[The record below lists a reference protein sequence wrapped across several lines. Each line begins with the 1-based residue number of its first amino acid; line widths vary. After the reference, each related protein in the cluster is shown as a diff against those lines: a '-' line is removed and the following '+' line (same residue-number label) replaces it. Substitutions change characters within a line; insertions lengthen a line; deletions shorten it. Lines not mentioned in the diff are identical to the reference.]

1 MFTFL
6 RRRLAER
13 AVRASRQQ
21 AALDPEVQSGA
32 PSRPDP
38 QQVLRRLEW
47 TVIKRLDGQL
57 QGDYRSLFRGAGLVL
72 ADLREY
78 QSHDDVRHIDWNV
91 TARMQTPYVREHQED
106 REVAAWFLVDLSGS
120 VHFGSGA
127 VSKRQ
132 LAAEA
137 VTVLA
142 RLLSQHGNRVGVM
155 LFSGTQVR
163 AEVVVPARSGRRHL
177 LHVLQLMLSDLPTA
191 GTRPTAGI
199 TAGTTAGKTTDLR
212 VLLSQAQAVIRR
224 RASIFLVSD
233 FITQPDWHAPLSQLA
248 RRHEV
253 VAIRLR
259 DRLEQ
264 EIPNVGL
271 VLMQDA
277 ETGEQL
283 LVDGNDGG
291 FRARFTQIAAERENL
306 LREGLTRAGVDCL
319 ELTTDEPLDQAILRF
334 TQLRKR
340 ASQMAQGAGA
350 VRA

>member
-13 AVRASRQQ
+13 TVQAARQQ
-21 AALDPEVQSGA
+21 AALNPQVQAEV
-32 PSRPDP
+32 PVRPDP

-78 QSHDDVRHIDWNV
+78 QFHDDVRHIDWNV

-155 LFSGTQVR
+155 LFSGTQVH

-177 LHVLQLMLSDLPTA
+177 LHVLQLMLSDLPSPDS
-191 GTRPTAGI
+191 RPTV
-199 TAGTTAGKTTDLR
+199 GTTTDLR
-212 VLLSQAQAVIRR
+212 ALLTQAQAVIRR

-264 EIPNVGL
+264 EIPNLGL

-283 LVDGNDGG
+283 LVDGNDSG
-291 FRARFTQIAAERENL
+291 FRARFTQLAAEREYL

-340 ASQMAQGAGA
+340 ASQMAQGTGA
-350 VRA
+350 ARA

>member
-6 RRRLAER
+6 RRRLTERAER
-13 AVRASRQQ
+13 AAGQQ
-21 AALDPEVQSGA
+21 AAPGLEVQA
-32 PSRPDP
+32 RVPARPNP
-38 QQVLRRLEW
+38 LQVLRRLEW

-106 REVAAWFLVDLSGS
+106 REVAAWFLVDMSGS

-142 RLLSQHGNRVGVM
+142 RLLSQHGNRVGIM

-163 AEVVVPARSGRRHL
+163 AEVLVPARSGRRHL
-177 LHVLQLMLSDLPTA
+177 LHVLQLMLSDLPAA
-191 GTRPTAGI
+191 GTRPTAG
-199 TAGTTAGKTTDLR
+199 ATTDLR

-233 FITQPDWHAPLSQLA
+233 FITQADWHAPLSQLA

-271 VLMQDA
+271 LLMQDA

-283 LVDGNDGG
+283 LVDGNDAG
-291 FRARFTQIAAERENL
+291 FRARFAHIAAERENL
-306 LREGLTRAGVDCL
+306 LRQGLTRAGVDCL

-350 VRA
+350 ARA

>member
-6 RRRLAER
+6 RRRLTERAER
-13 AVRASRQQ
+13 AAGQQ
-21 AALDPEVQSGA
+21 AAPGLEVQA
-32 PSRPDP
+32 EVPARPDP
-38 QQVLRRLEW
+38 QKVLRRLEW

-106 REVAAWFLVDLSGS
+106 REVAAWFLVDMSGS

-163 AEVVVPARSGRRHL
+163 AEVLVPARSGRRHL

-191 GTRPTAGI
+191 GTRPTAG
-199 TAGTTAGKTTDLR
+199 TTTDLR

-233 FITQPDWHAPLSQLA
+233 FITQANWHAPLSQLA

-271 VLMQDA
+271 LLMQDA

-283 LVDGNDGG
+283 LVDGNDAG
-291 FRARFTQIAAERENL
+291 FRARFAHIAAERENL
-306 LREGLTRAGVDCL
+306 LRQGLTRAGVDCL
-319 ELTTDEPLDQAILRF
+319 ELSTDEPLDQAILRF

-350 VRA
+350 ARA

>member
-6 RRRLAER
+6 RRRLTER
-13 AVRASRQQ
+13 AVRAADQQ
-21 AALDPEVQSGA
+21 VA
-32 PSRPDP
+32 PGTQAQANDTARPNP
-38 QQVLRRLEW
+38 LQVLRRLEW

-106 REVAAWFLVDLSGS
+106 REVAAWFLVDMSGS

-191 GTRPTAGI
+191 GTQPTAG
-199 TAGTTAGKTTDLR
+199 ATTDLR

-264 EIPNVGL
+264 EIPNIGL
-271 VLMQDA
+271 LRMQDA

-283 LVDGNDGG
+283 LVDGNDAG
-291 FRARFTQIAAERENL
+291 FRARFAHIATERENL
-306 LREGLTRAGVDCL
+306 LRQGLTRAGVDCL

-350 VRA
+350 ARA

>member
-6 RRRLAER
+6 RRRLTERAER
-13 AVRASRQQ
+13 AAGQQ
-21 AALDPEVQSGA
+21 AAPGREVQA
-32 PSRPDP
+32 EVPARPDP
-38 QQVLRRLEW
+38 QKVLRRLEW

-106 REVAAWFLVDLSGS
+106 REVAAWFLVDMSGS

-191 GTRPTAGI
+191 GTQPTAG
-199 TAGTTAGKTTDLR
+199 ATTDLR

-224 RASIFLVSD
+224 RASIFVVSD

-264 EIPNVGL
+264 EIPNIGL
-271 VLMQDA
+271 LLMQDA
-277 ETGEQL
+277 ETGQQL
-283 LVDGNDGG
+283 LVDGNDAG
-291 FRARFTQIAAERENL
+291 FRARFAHIAAERENL
-306 LREGLTRAGVDCL
+306 LRQGLTRAGVDCL

-350 VRA
+350 ARA

>member
-6 RRRLAER
+6 RRRLTERAER
-13 AVRASRQQ
+13 AAGQQ
-21 AALDPEVQSGA
+21 TAPGREVQA
-32 PSRPDP
+32 EVPARPDP
-38 QQVLRRLEW
+38 QKVLRRLEW

-106 REVAAWFLVDLSGS
+106 REVAAWFLVDMSGS

-142 RLLSQHGNRVGVM
+142 RLLSQHGNRVGIM

-177 LHVLQLMLSDLPTA
+177 LHVLQLMLSDLPTS
-191 GTRPTAGI
+191 GTQPTAG
-199 TAGTTAGKTTDLR
+199 ATTDLR

-264 EIPNVGL
+264 EIPNIGL
-271 VLMQDA
+271 LLMQDA

-283 LVDGNDGG
+283 LVDGNDAG
-291 FRARFTQIAAERENL
+291 FRARFAHIAAERENL
-306 LREGLTRAGVDCL
+306 LRQGLTRAGVDCL

-350 VRA
+350 ARA

>member
-6 RRRLAER
+6 RRRLTERAER
-13 AVRASRQQ
+13 AAGQQ
-21 AALDPEVQSGA
+21 AAPGREVQA
-32 PSRPDP
+32 EVPARPDP
-38 QQVLRRLEW
+38 QKVLRRLEW

-106 REVAAWFLVDLSGS
+106 REVAAWFLVDMSGS

-137 VTVLA
+137 VAVLA
-142 RLLSQHGNRVGVM
+142 RLLSQHGNRVGIM

-191 GTRPTAGI
+191 GTQPTAG
-199 TAGTTAGKTTDLR
+199 ATTDLR

-233 FITQPDWHAPLSQLA
+233 FITHPDWHAPLNQLA

-264 EIPNVGL
+264 EIPNIGL
-271 VLMQDA
+271 LLMQDA

-283 LVDGNDGG
+283 LVDGNDAG
-291 FRARFTQIAAERENL
+291 FRARFAHIATERENL
-306 LREGLTRAGVDCL
+306 LRQGLTRAGVDCL

-350 VRA
+350 ARA

>member
-6 RRRLAER
+6 RRRLTERAER
-13 AVRASRQQ
+13 AAGQQ
-21 AALDPEVQSGA
+21 AAPGLEVQA
-32 PSRPDP
+32 QVPARPNP
-38 QQVLRRLEW
+38 LQVLRRLEW

-106 REVAAWFLVDLSGS
+106 REVAAWFLVDMSGS

-163 AEVVVPARSGRRHL
+163 AEVLVPARSGRRHL
-177 LHVLQLMLSDLPTA
+177 LHVLQLMLSDLPAA
-191 GTRPTAGI
+191 GTRPTAG
-199 TAGTTAGKTTDLR
+199 ATTDLR

-233 FITQPDWHAPLSQLA
+233 FITQADWHAPLSQLA

-264 EIPNVGL
+264 EIPNIGL
-271 VLMQDA
+271 LLMQDA

-283 LVDGNDGG
+283 LVDGNDAG
-291 FRARFTQIAAERENL
+291 FRARFAHIAAERENL
-306 LREGLTRAGVDCL
+306 LRQGLTRAGVDCL

-350 VRA
+350 ARA

>member
-6 RRRLAER
+6 RRRLTERAER
-13 AVRASRQQ
+13 AAGQQ
-21 AALDPEVQSGA
+21 VAPGTEAQAKDPA
-32 PSRPDP
+32 RPDP
-38 QQVLRRLEW
+38 LQVLRRLEW

-106 REVAAWFLVDLSGS
+106 REVAAWFLVDMSGS

-142 RLLSQHGNRVGVM
+142 RLLSQHGNRVGIM

-191 GTRPTAGI
+191 GTQPTAG
-199 TAGTTAGKTTDLR
+199 ATTDLR

-264 EIPNVGL
+264 EIPNIGL
-271 VLMQDA
+271 LLMQDA

-283 LVDGNDGG
+283 LVDGNDAG
-291 FRARFTQIAAERENL
+291 FRARFAHIATERENL
-306 LREGLTRAGVDCL
+306 LRQGLTRAGVDCL

-350 VRA
+350 ARA

>member
-6 RRRLAER
+6 RRRLTERAER
-13 AVRASRQQ
+13 AAGQQ
-21 AALDPEVQSGA
+21 AAPGLEVQA
-32 PSRPDP
+32 QVPARPNP
-38 QQVLRRLEW
+38 LQVLRRLEW

-106 REVAAWFLVDLSGS
+106 REVAAWFLVDMSGS

-163 AEVVVPARSGRRHL
+163 AEVLVPARSGRRHL
-177 LHVLQLMLSDLPTA
+177 LHVLQLMLSDLPAA
-191 GTRPTAGI
+191 GTRPTAG
-199 TAGTTAGKTTDLR
+199 ATTDLR

-233 FITQPDWHAPLSQLA
+233 FITQADWHAPLSQLA

-271 VLMQDA
+271 LLMQDA

-283 LVDGNDGG
+283 LVDGNDAG
-291 FRARFTQIAAERENL
+291 FRARFAHIAAERENL
-306 LREGLTRAGVDCL
+306 LRQGLTRAGVDCL

-350 VRA
+350 ARA

>member
-6 RRRLAER
+6 RRRLTER
-13 AVRASRQQ
+13 AVRAAGQQ
-21 AALDPEVQSGA
+21 AAPGREVQA
-32 PSRPDP
+32 EVPARPDP
-38 QQVLRRLEW
+38 QKVLRRLEW

-106 REVAAWFLVDLSGS
+106 REVAAWFLVDMSGS

-142 RLLSQHGNRVGVM
+142 RLLSQHGNRVGIM

-177 LHVLQLMLSDLPTA
+177 LHVLQLMLSDLPTS
-191 GTRPTAGI
+191 GTQPTAG
-199 TAGTTAGKTTDLR
+199 ATTDLR

-264 EIPNVGL
+264 EIPNIGL
-271 VLMQDA
+271 LLMQDA

-283 LVDGNDGG
+283 LVDGNDAG
-291 FRARFTQIAAERENL
+291 FRARFAHIATERENL
-306 LREGLTRAGVDCL
+306 LRQGLTRAGVDCL

-350 VRA
+350 ARA

>member
-6 RRRLAER
+6 RRRLTERAER
-13 AVRASRQQ
+13 AAGQQ
-21 AALDPEVQSGA
+21 AAPGLEVQA
-32 PSRPDP
+32 QVPARPNP
-38 QQVLRRLEW
+38 LQVLRRLEW

-106 REVAAWFLVDLSGS
+106 REVAAWFLVDMSGS

-142 RLLSQHGNRVGVM
+142 RLLSQHGNRVGIM

-163 AEVVVPARSGRRHL
+163 AEVLVPARSGRRHL
-177 LHVLQLMLSDLPTA
+177 LHVLQLMLSDLPAA
-191 GTRPTAGI
+191 GTRPTAG
-199 TAGTTAGKTTDLR
+199 ATTDLR

-233 FITQPDWHAPLSQLA
+233 FITQADWHAPLSQLA

-271 VLMQDA
+271 LLMQDA

-283 LVDGNDGG
+283 LVDGNDAG
-291 FRARFTQIAAERENL
+291 FRARFAHIAAERENL
-306 LREGLTRAGVDCL
+306 LRQGLTRAGVDCL
-319 ELTTDEPLDQAILRF
+319 ELSTDEPLDQAILRF

-350 VRA
+350 ARA

>member
-1 MFTFL
+1 MFKFL

-13 AVRASRQQ
+13 AVRAAGQQ
-21 AALDPEVQSGA
+21 VALDPKVQAEVPA
-32 PSRPDP
+32 RPNP
-38 QQVLRRLEW
+38 LQVLRRLEW

-106 REVAAWFLVDLSGS
+106 REVAAWFLVDMSGS

-137 VTVLA
+137 VAVLA
-142 RLLSQHGNRVGVM
+142 RLLSQHGNRVGIM

-177 LHVLQLMLSDLPTA
+177 LHVLQLMLSDLPTS
-191 GTRPTAGI
+191 GTQPTAG
-199 TAGTTAGKTTDLR
+199 ATTDLR

-264 EIPNVGL
+264 EIPNIGL
-271 VLMQDA
+271 LLMQDA

-283 LVDGNDGG
+283 LVDGNDAG
-291 FRARFTQIAAERENL
+291 FRARFAHIAAERENL
-306 LREGLTRAGVDCL
+306 LRQGLTRAGVDCL

-350 VRA
+350 ARA

>member
-1 MFTFL
+1 MFTLL
-6 RRRLAER
+6 RRRFAER
-13 AVRASRQQ
+13 SARQQ
-21 AALDPEVQSGA
+21 AALDPAVQAQA
-32 PSRPDP
+32 PARLDP

-155 LFSGTQVR
+155 LFSGTRVR

-177 LHVLQLMLSDLPTA
+177 LHVLQLMLSDLPSA
-191 GTRPTAGI
+191 GTLATAK
-199 TAGTTAGKTTDLR
+199 TTAGATTDLR
-212 VLLSQAQAVIRR
+212 ALLSQAQAVIRR

-233 FITQPDWHAPLSQLA
+233 FITQADWHASLSQLA

-283 LVDGNDGG
+283 LVDGNDAG
-291 FRARFTQIAAERENL
+291 FRARFSQMAVERETL

-319 ELTTDEPLDQAILRF
+319 ELSTDEPLDQAILRF
-334 TQLRKR
+334 TRLRKR

-350 VRA
+350 ARA

>member
-6 RRRLAER
+6 RRRLTERAER
-13 AVRASRQQ
+13 AAGQQ
-21 AALDPEVQSGA
+21 TAPGREVQA
-32 PSRPDP
+32 EVPARPDP
-38 QQVLRRLEW
+38 QKVLRRLEW

-106 REVAAWFLVDLSGS
+106 REVAAWFLVDMSGS

-142 RLLSQHGNRVGVM
+142 RLLSQHGNRVGIM

-177 LHVLQLMLSDLPTA
+177 LHVLQLMLSDLSTAGTQPTA
-191 GTRPTAGI
+191 GA
-199 TAGTTAGKTTDLR
+199 TTDLR

-264 EIPNVGL
+264 EIPNIGL
-271 VLMQDA
+271 LLMQDA

-283 LVDGNDGG
+283 LVDGNDAG
-291 FRARFTQIAAERENL
+291 FRARFAHIAAERENL
-306 LREGLTRAGVDCL
+306 LRQGLTRAGVDCL

-350 VRA
+350 ARA

>member
-6 RRRLAER
+6 RRRLTERAER
-13 AVRASRQQ
+13 AADQQ
-21 AALDPEVQSGA
+21 AAPGREVQA
-32 PSRPDP
+32 EVPARPDP
-38 QQVLRRLEW
+38 QKVLRRLEW

-142 RLLSQHGNRVGVM
+142 RLLSQHGNRVGIM

-177 LHVLQLMLSDLPTA
+177 LHVLQLMLSDLPTS
-191 GTRPTAGI
+191 GTQPTAG
-199 TAGTTAGKTTDLR
+199 ATTDLR

-264 EIPNVGL
+264 EIPNIGL
-271 VLMQDA
+271 LLMQDA

-283 LVDGNDGG
+283 LVDGNDAG
-291 FRARFTQIAAERENL
+291 FRARFAHIAAERENL
-306 LREGLTRAGVDCL
+306 LRQGLTRAGVDCL

-350 VRA
+350 ARA

>member
-6 RRRLAER
+6 RRRLTERAER
-13 AVRASRQQ
+13 AAGQKVAPGTQVQ
-21 AALDPEVQSGA
+21 AEVPA
-32 PSRPDP
+32 RPNP
-38 QQVLRRLEW
+38 LQVLRRLEW

-106 REVAAWFLVDLSGS
+106 REVAAWFLVDMSGS

-163 AEVVVPARSGRRHL
+163 AEVLVPARSGRRHL
-177 LHVLQLMLSDLPTA
+177 LHVLQLMLSDLPAA
-191 GTRPTAGI
+191 GTRPTAG
-199 TAGTTAGKTTDLR
+199 TTTDLR

-233 FITQPDWHAPLSQLA
+233 FITQADWHAPLSQLA

-264 EIPNVGL
+264 EIPNIGL
-271 VLMQDA
+271 LLMQDA

-283 LVDGNDGG
+283 LVDGNDAG
-291 FRARFTQIAAERENL
+291 FRARFAHIAAERENL
-306 LREGLTRAGVDCL
+306 LRQGLTRAGVDCL

-350 VRA
+350 ARA

>member
-6 RRRLAER
+6 RRRLTERAER
-13 AVRASRQQ
+13 AAGQQ
-21 AALDPEVQSGA
+21 AAPGREVQA
-32 PSRPDP
+32 EVPARPDP
-38 QQVLRRLEW
+38 QKVLRRLEW

-106 REVAAWFLVDLSGS
+106 REVAAWFLVDMSGS

-142 RLLSQHGNRVGVM
+142 RLLSQHGNRVGIM

-191 GTRPTAGI
+191 GTQPTAG
-199 TAGTTAGKTTDLR
+199 ATTDLR

-233 FITQPDWHAPLSQLA
+233 FITQPDWHASLSQLA

-264 EIPNVGL
+264 EIPNIGL
-271 VLMQDA
+271 LLMQDA

-283 LVDGNDGG
+283 LVDGNDAG
-291 FRARFTQIAAERENL
+291 FRARFAHIAAERENL
-306 LREGLTRAGVDCL
+306 LRQGLTRAGVDCL

-350 VRA
+350 ARA

>member
-6 RRRLAER
+6 RRRLTERAER
-13 AVRASRQQ
+13 AAGQQ
-21 AALDPEVQSGA
+21 AAPGLEVQA
-32 PSRPDP
+32 QVPARPNP
-38 QQVLRRLEW
+38 LQVLRRLEW

-106 REVAAWFLVDLSGS
+106 REVAAWFLVDMSGS

-142 RLLSQHGNRVGVM
+142 RLLSQHGNRVGIM

-163 AEVVVPARSGRRHL
+163 AEVLVPARSGRRHL
-177 LHVLQLMLSDLPTA
+177 PHVRQLMLSDLPAA
-191 GTRPTAGI
+191 GTRPTAG
-199 TAGTTAGKTTDLR
+199 ATTDLR

-233 FITQPDWHAPLSQLA
+233 FITQADWHAPLSQLA

-264 EIPNVGL
+264 DIPNVGL
-271 VLMQDA
+271 LLMQDA

-283 LVDGNDGG
+283 LVDGNDAG
-291 FRARFTQIAAERENL
+291 FRARFAHIAAERENL
-306 LREGLTRAGVDCL
+306 LRQGLTRAGVDCL

-350 VRA
+350 ARA

>member
-1 MFTFL
+1 MFSFL
-6 RRRLAER
+6 RRRLTER
-13 AVRASRQQ
+13 AVRAAGQQ
-21 AALDPEVQSGA
+21 TAPGREVQA
-32 PSRPDP
+32 KVPARPDP
-38 QQVLRRLEW
+38 QKVLRRLEW

-106 REVAAWFLVDLSGS
+106 REVAAWFLVDMSGS

-142 RLLSQHGNRVGVM
+142 RLLSQHGNRVGIM

-191 GTRPTAGI
+191 GTQPTAG
-199 TAGTTAGKTTDLR
+199 ATTDLR

-224 RASIFLVSD
+224 RASIFVVSD
-233 FITQPDWHAPLSQLA
+233 FITQPDWHASLSQLA

-264 EIPNVGL
+264 EIPNIGL
-271 VLMQDA
+271 LLMQDA

-283 LVDGNDGG
+283 LVDGNDAG
-291 FRARFTQIAAERENL
+291 FRARFAHIATERENL
-306 LREGLTRAGVDCL
+306 LRQGLTRAGVDCL

-350 VRA
+350 ARA

>member
-6 RRRLAER
+6 RRRLTERAER
-13 AVRASRQQ
+13 AAGQQ
-21 AALDPEVQSGA
+21 AAPGLEVQA
-32 PSRPDP
+32 QVPARPNP
-38 QQVLRRLEW
+38 LQVLRRLEW

-106 REVAAWFLVDLSGS
+106 REVAAWFLVDMSGS

-163 AEVVVPARSGRRHL
+163 AEVLVPARSGRRHL

-191 GTRPTAGI
+191 GTRPTAG
-199 TAGTTAGKTTDLR
+199 TTTDLR

-271 VLMQDA
+271 LLMQDA

-283 LVDGNDGG
+283 LVDGNDAG
-291 FRARFTQIAAERENL
+291 FRARFAHIAAERENL
-306 LREGLTRAGVDCL
+306 LRQGLTRAGVDCL

-350 VRA
+350 ARA

>member
-6 RRRLAER
+6 RRRLTERAER
-13 AVRASRQQ
+13 AADQQ
-21 AALDPEVQSGA
+21 AAPGREVQA
-32 PSRPDP
+32 EVPARPDP
-38 QQVLRRLEW
+38 QKVLRRLEW

-106 REVAAWFLVDLSGS
+106 REVAAWFLVDMSGS

-142 RLLSQHGNRVGVM
+142 RLLSQHGNRVGIM

-177 LHVLQLMLSDLPTA
+177 LHVLQLMLSDLPTS
-191 GTRPTAGI
+191 GTQPTAG
-199 TAGTTAGKTTDLR
+199 ATTDLR

-264 EIPNVGL
+264 EIPNIGL
-271 VLMQDA
+271 LLMQDA

-283 LVDGNDGG
+283 LVDGNDAG
-291 FRARFTQIAAERENL
+291 FRARFAHIAAERENL
-306 LREGLTRAGVDCL
+306 LRQGLTRAGVDCL

-350 VRA
+350 ARA

>member
-6 RRRLAER
+6 RRRLTERAER
-13 AVRASRQQ
+13 AAGQQ
-21 AALDPEVQSGA
+21 AAPGREVQA
-32 PSRPDP
+32 EVPARPDP
-38 QQVLRRLEW
+38 QKVLRRLEW

-106 REVAAWFLVDLSGS
+106 REVAAWFLVDMSGS

-142 RLLSQHGNRVGVM
+142 RLLSQHGNRVGIM

-191 GTRPTAGI
+191 GTQPTAG
-199 TAGTTAGKTTDLR
+199 ATTDLR

-224 RASIFLVSD
+224 RASIFVVSD
-233 FITQPDWHAPLSQLA
+233 FITQPDWHASLSQLA

-264 EIPNVGL
+264 EIPNIGL
-271 VLMQDA
+271 LLMQDA

-283 LVDGNDGG
+283 LVDGNDAG
-291 FRARFTQIAAERENL
+291 FRARFAHIAAERENL
-306 LREGLTRAGVDCL
+306 LRQGLTRAGVDCL

-350 VRA
+350 ARA

>member
-6 RRRLAER
+6 RRRLTERAER
-13 AVRASRQQ
+13 AAGQQ
-21 AALDPEVQSGA
+21 TAPGREVQA
-32 PSRPDP
+32 EVPARPDP
-38 QQVLRRLEW
+38 QKVLRRLEW

-106 REVAAWFLVDLSGS
+106 REVAAWFLVDMSGS

-142 RLLSQHGNRVGVM
+142 RLLSQHGNRVGIM

-191 GTRPTAGI
+191 GTQPTAG
-199 TAGTTAGKTTDLR
+199 ATTDLR

-264 EIPNVGL
+264 EIPNIGL
-271 VLMQDA
+271 LLMQDA

-283 LVDGNDGG
+283 LVDGNDAG
-291 FRARFTQIAAERENL
+291 FRARFAHIATERENL
-306 LREGLTRAGVDCL
+306 LRQGLTRAGVDCL

-350 VRA
+350 ARA

>member
-6 RRRLAER
+6 RRRLTERAER
-13 AVRASRQQ
+13 AADQQ
-21 AALDPEVQSGA
+21 AAPGREVQA
-32 PSRPDP
+32 EVPARPDP
-38 QQVLRRLEW
+38 QKVLRRLEW

-142 RLLSQHGNRVGVM
+142 RLLSQHGNRVGIM

-177 LHVLQLMLSDLPTA
+177 LHVLQLMLSDLPTS
-191 GTRPTAGI
+191 GTQPTAG
-199 TAGTTAGKTTDLR
+199 ATTDLR

-233 FITQPDWHAPLSQLA
+233 FITQPDWHASLSQLA

-264 EIPNVGL
+264 EIPNIGL
-271 VLMQDA
+271 LLMQDA

-283 LVDGNDGG
+283 LVDGNDAG
-291 FRARFTQIAAERENL
+291 FRARFAHIAAERENL
-306 LREGLTRAGVDCL
+306 LRQGLTRAGVDCL

-350 VRA
+350 ARA

>member
-6 RRRLAER
+6 RRRLTERAER
-13 AVRASRQQ
+13 AADQQ
-21 AALDPEVQSGA
+21 AAPGREVQA
-32 PSRPDP
+32 EVPARPDP
-38 QQVLRRLEW
+38 QKVLRRLEW

-106 REVAAWFLVDLSGS
+106 REVAAWFLVDMSGS

-142 RLLSQHGNRVGVM
+142 RLLSQHGNRVGIM

-177 LHVLQLMLSDLPTA
+177 LHVLQLMLSDLPTS
-191 GTRPTAGI
+191 GTQPTAG
-199 TAGTTAGKTTDLR
+199 ATTDLR

-264 EIPNVGL
+264 EIPNIGL
-271 VLMQDA
+271 LLMQDA

-283 LVDGNDGG
+283 LVDGNDAG
-291 FRARFTQIAAERENL
+291 FRARFAHIATERENL
-306 LREGLTRAGVDCL
+306 LRQGLTRAGVDCL

-350 VRA
+350 ARA

>member
-6 RRRLAER
+6 RRRLTER
-13 AVRASRQQ
+13 AVRAAGQQ
-21 AALDPEVQSGA
+21 AAPGREVQA
-32 PSRPDP
+32 EVPARPDP
-38 QQVLRRLEW
+38 QKVLRRLEW

-106 REVAAWFLVDLSGS
+106 REVAAWFLVDMSGS

-137 VTVLA
+137 VAVLA
-142 RLLSQHGNRVGVM
+142 RLLSQHGNRVGIM

-191 GTRPTAGI
+191 GTQPTAG
-199 TAGTTAGKTTDLR
+199 ATTDLR

-264 EIPNVGL
+264 EIPNIGL
-271 VLMQDA
+271 LLMQDA

-283 LVDGNDGG
+283 LVDGNDAG
-291 FRARFTQIAAERENL
+291 FRARFARIATERENL
-306 LREGLTRAGVDCL
+306 LRQGLTRAGVDCL

-350 VRA
+350 ARA

>member
-6 RRRLAER
+6 RRRLTERAER
-13 AVRASRQQ
+13 AAVQQ
-21 AALDPEVQSGA
+21 AAPGREVQA
-32 PSRPDP
+32 EVPARPDP
-38 QQVLRRLEW
+38 QKVLRRLEW

-106 REVAAWFLVDLSGS
+106 REVAAWFLVDMSGS

-142 RLLSQHGNRVGVM
+142 RLLSQHGNRVGIM

-177 LHVLQLMLSDLPTA
+177 LHVLQLMLSDLPTS
-191 GTRPTAGI
+191 GTQPTAG
-199 TAGTTAGKTTDLR
+199 ATTDLR

-233 FITQPDWHAPLSQLA
+233 FITQPDWHAPLNQLA

-264 EIPNVGL
+264 EIPNIGL
-271 VLMQDA
+271 LLMQDA

-283 LVDGNDGG
+283 LVDGNDAG
-291 FRARFTQIAAERENL
+291 FRARFANIATERENL
-306 LREGLTRAGVDCL
+306 LRQGLTRAGVDCL

-350 VRA
+350 ARA

>member
-6 RRRLAER
+6 RRRLTER
-13 AVRASRQQ
+13 AVRAAGQQ
-21 AALDPEVQSGA
+21 TAPGREVQA
-32 PSRPDP
+32 EVPARPDP
-38 QQVLRRLEW
+38 QKVLRRLEW

-106 REVAAWFLVDLSGS
+106 REVAAWFLVDMSGS

-132 LAAEA
+132 LAAETVA
-137 VTVLA
+137 VLA
-142 RLLSQHGNRVGVM
+142 RLLSQHGNRVGIM

-191 GTRPTAGI
+191 GTQPTAG
-199 TAGTTAGKTTDLR
+199 ATTDLR

-264 EIPNVGL
+264 EIPNIGL
-271 VLMQDA
+271 LLMQDA

-283 LVDGNDGG
+283 LVDGNDAG
-291 FRARFTQIAAERENL
+291 FRARFAHIAAERENL
-306 LREGLTRAGVDCL
+306 LRQGLTRAGVDCL

-350 VRA
+350 ARA

>member
-13 AVRASRQQ
+13 AVRAAGQQ
-21 AALDPEVQSGA
+21 VALGPEVQA
-32 PSRPDP
+32 AVQARPSPL
-38 QQVLRRLEW
+38 QVLRRLEW

-106 REVAAWFLVDLSGS
+106 REVAAWFLVDMSGS

-137 VTVLA
+137 VAVLA

-191 GTRPTAGI
+191 GTRPTAG
-199 TAGTTAGKTTDLR
+199 ATTDLR

-233 FITQPDWHAPLSQLA
+233 FITQPDWHASLSQLA

-264 EIPNVGL
+264 EIPNLGL
-271 VLMQDA
+271 LLMQDA

-283 LVDGNDGG
+283 LVDGNDAG
-291 FRARFTQIAAERENL
+291 FRARFALIAAERENL
-306 LREGLTRAGVDCL
+306 LRQGLTRAGVDCL

-350 VRA
+350 ARA

>member
-6 RRRLAER
+6 RRRLTERAER
-13 AVRASRQQ
+13 AAGQQ
-21 AALDPEVQSGA
+21 AAPGREVQA
-32 PSRPDP
+32 EVPARPDP
-38 QQVLRRLEW
+38 QKVLRRLEW

-106 REVAAWFLVDLSGS
+106 REVAAWFLVDMSGS

-137 VTVLA
+137 VAVLA
-142 RLLSQHGNRVGVM
+142 RLLSQHGNRVGIM

-191 GTRPTAGI
+191 GTQPTAG
-199 TAGTTAGKTTDLR
+199 ATTDLR

-264 EIPNVGL
+264 EIPNIGL
-271 VLMQDA
+271 LLMQDA

-283 LVDGNDGG
+283 LVDGNDAG
-291 FRARFTQIAAERENL
+291 FRARFAHIAAERENL
-306 LREGLTRAGVDCL
+306 LRQGLTRAGVDCL

-350 VRA
+350 ARA

>member
-6 RRRLAER
+6 RRRLTERAER
-13 AVRASRQQ
+13 AAGQQ
-21 AALDPEVQSGA
+21 VAPGTQVQA
-32 PSRPDP
+32 NDTARPDP

-57 QGDYRSLFRGAGLVL
+57 QGDYRSLFRGAGLVM

-106 REVAAWFLVDLSGS
+106 REVAAWFLVDMSGS

-191 GTRPTAGI
+191 GTQPTAG
-199 TAGTTAGKTTDLR
+199 ATTDLR

-264 EIPNVGL
+264 EIPNIGL
-271 VLMQDA
+271 LLMQDA

-283 LVDGNDGG
+283 LVDGNDAG
-291 FRARFTQIAAERENL
+291 FRARFAHIAAERENL
-306 LREGLTRAGVDCL
+306 LRQGLTRAGVDCL

-350 VRA
+350 ARA

>member
-13 AVRASRQQ
+13 AERAAGQQ
-21 AALDPEVQSGA
+21 AAPGLEVQA
-32 PSRPDP
+32 EVPARPNP
-38 QQVLRRLEW
+38 LQVLRRLEW

-106 REVAAWFLVDLSGS
+106 REVAAWFLVDMSGS

-142 RLLSQHGNRVGVM
+142 RLLSQHGNRVGIM

-163 AEVVVPARSGRRHL
+163 AEVLVPARSGRRHL
-177 LHVLQLMLSDLPTA
+177 LHVLQLMLSDLPAA
-191 GTRPTAGI
+191 GTRPTAG
-199 TAGTTAGKTTDLR
+199 ATTDLR

-253 VAIRLR
+253 VAVRLR

-271 VLMQDA
+271 LLMQDA

-283 LVDGNDGG
+283 LVDGNDAG
-291 FRARFTQIAAERENL
+291 FRARFAHIAAERENL
-306 LREGLTRAGVDCL
+306 LRQGLTRAGVDCL

-350 VRA
+350 ARA

>member
-6 RRRLAER
+6 RRRLTERAER
-13 AVRASRQQ
+13 AAGQQ
-21 AALDPEVQSGA
+21 AAPGREVQA
-32 PSRPDP
+32 EVPARPDP
-38 QQVLRRLEW
+38 QKVLRRLEW

-106 REVAAWFLVDLSGS
+106 REVAAWFLVDMSGS

-191 GTRPTAGI
+191 GTQPTAG
-199 TAGTTAGKTTDLR
+199 ATTDLR

-264 EIPNVGL
+264 EIPNIGL
-271 VLMQDA
+271 LLMQDA

-283 LVDGNDGG
+283 LVDGNDAG
-291 FRARFTQIAAERENL
+291 FRARFAHIAAERENL
-306 LREGLTRAGVDCL
+306 LRQGLTRAGVDCL

-350 VRA
+350 ARA

>member
-6 RRRLAER
+6 RRRLTERAER
-13 AVRASRQQ
+13 AAGQQ
-21 AALDPEVQSGA
+21 TAPGREVQA
-32 PSRPDP
+32 EVPARPDP
-38 QQVLRRLEW
+38 QKVLRRLEW

-106 REVAAWFLVDLSGS
+106 REVAAWFLVDMSGS

-137 VTVLA
+137 VAVLA
-142 RLLSQHGNRVGVM
+142 RLLSQHGNRVGIM

-191 GTRPTAGI
+191 GTQPTAG
-199 TAGTTAGKTTDLR
+199 ATTDLR

-264 EIPNVGL
+264 EIPNIGL
-271 VLMQDA
+271 LLMQDA

-283 LVDGNDGG
+283 LVDGNDAG
-291 FRARFTQIAAERENL
+291 FRARFARIATERENL
-306 LREGLTRAGVDCL
+306 LRQGLTRAGVDCL

-350 VRA
+350 ARA

>member
-6 RRRLAER
+6 RRRLTERAER
-13 AVRASRQQ
+13 AAGQQ
-21 AALDPEVQSGA
+21 VAPGTPAQAKDPA
-32 PSRPDP
+32 RPDP

-106 REVAAWFLVDLSGS
+106 REVAAWFLVDMSGS

-163 AEVVVPARSGRRHL
+163 AEVLVPARSGRRHL
-177 LHVLQLMLSDLPTA
+177 LHVLQLMLSDLPAA
-191 GTRPTAGI
+191 GTRPTAG
-199 TAGTTAGKTTDLR
+199 TTTDLR

-264 EIPNVGL
+264 EIPNIGL
-271 VLMQDA
+271 LLMQDA

-283 LVDGNDGG
+283 LVDGNDAG
-291 FRARFTQIAAERENL
+291 FRARFAHIAAERENL
-306 LREGLTRAGVDCL
+306 LRQGLTRAGVDCL

-350 VRA
+350 ARA

>member
-6 RRRLAER
+6 RRRLTERAER
-13 AVRASRQQ
+13 AADQQ
-21 AALDPEVQSGA
+21 AAPGREVQA
-32 PSRPDP
+32 EVPARPDP
-38 QQVLRRLEW
+38 QKVLRRLEW

-106 REVAAWFLVDLSGS
+106 REVAAWFLVDMSGS

-142 RLLSQHGNRVGVM
+142 RLLSQHGNRVGIM

-191 GTRPTAGI
+191 GTQPTAG
-199 TAGTTAGKTTDLR
+199 ATTDLR

-264 EIPNVGL
+264 EIPNIGL
-271 VLMQDA
+271 LLMQDA

-283 LVDGNDGG
+283 LVDGNDAG
-291 FRARFTQIAAERENL
+291 FRARFAHIAAERENL
-306 LREGLTRAGVDCL
+306 LRQGLTRAGVDCL

-350 VRA
+350 ARA

>member
-6 RRRLAER
+6 RRRLTERAER
-13 AVRASRQQ
+13 AAGQQ
-21 AALDPEVQSGA
+21 AAPGLEVQA
-32 PSRPDP
+32 QVPARPNP
-38 QQVLRRLEW
+38 LQVLRRLEW

-106 REVAAWFLVDLSGS
+106 REVAAWFLVDMSGS

-142 RLLSQHGNRVGVM
+142 RLLSQHGNRVGIM

-163 AEVVVPARSGRRHL
+163 AEVLVPARSGRRHL
-177 LHVLQLMLSDLPTA
+177 LHVLQLMLSDLPAA
-191 GTRPTAGI
+191 GTRPTAG
-199 TAGTTAGKTTDLR
+199 ATTDLR

-233 FITQPDWHAPLSQLA
+233 FITQADWHAPLSQLA

-264 EIPNVGL
+264 EIPNLGL
-271 VLMQDA
+271 LLMQDA

-283 LVDGNDGG
+283 LVDGNDAG
-291 FRARFTQIAAERENL
+291 FRARFAHIAAERENL
-306 LREGLTRAGVDCL
+306 LRQGLTRAGVDCL

-350 VRA
+350 ARA